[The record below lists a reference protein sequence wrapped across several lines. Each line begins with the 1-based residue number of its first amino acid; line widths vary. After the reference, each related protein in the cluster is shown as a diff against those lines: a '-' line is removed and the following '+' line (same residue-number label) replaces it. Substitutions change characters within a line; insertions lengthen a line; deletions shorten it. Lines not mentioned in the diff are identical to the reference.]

1 MYIILNYMHTEINR
15 CLHPFW
21 LPNQE
26 RNKSSLDGVL
36 SHVTWRGLSEDAMQ
50 RYYLRVYSF
59 TDQTN
64 LSQVCLAFSLFYQRI
79 SSAFSYKKQVT
90 GNESQYENR
99 KEKHSQTLHVDQWFK
114 QQKDICMLYVF
125 FETFRSSPSS
135 WSWFARSGLLK
146 KHNYKQFLVISQ
158 DSF

>member
-21 LPNQE
+21 FPNQE

-99 KEKHSQTLHVDQWFK
+99 KEKHSQLY
-114 QQKDICMLYVF
+114 MLTSDLNNRKIFVCF
-125 FETFRSSPSS
+125 TFSLKLSVQVHLLDL
-135 WSWFARSGLLK
+135 GLQGL
-146 KHNYKQFLVISQ
+146 
-158 DSF
+158 DC